1 MLVLLMDSTTV
12 DSNVTLRLFIML
24 SMKKRL
30 IGKKPYNI
38 IITIYN
44 SVFTILFVHVFERS
58 L

>member
-30 IGKKPYNI
+30 IGKKPYNN